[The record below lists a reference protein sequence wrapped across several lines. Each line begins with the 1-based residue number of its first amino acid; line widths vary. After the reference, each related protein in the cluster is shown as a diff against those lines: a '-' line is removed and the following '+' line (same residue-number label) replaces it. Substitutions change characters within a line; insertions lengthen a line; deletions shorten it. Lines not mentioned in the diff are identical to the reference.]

1 MSTKNEQELTPKQKY
16 FCDLYL
22 ICMNAYRAA
31 ERAGYSQSVASK
43 GTLLHLPQV
52 QAYIKAKQAI
62 EARRLKVDRQMILEE
77 LAKIAFATNETVT
90 GLCKPGVPE
99 KITLHNKM
107 MALDKLAKHLGFYG
121 PQEKPTIWSI

>member
-1 MSTKNEQELTPKQKY
+1 MSTEIEQELTPKQKY

-31 ERAGYSQSVASK
+31 ERAGYKESVASK

-52 QAYIKAKQAI
+52 QAYIKQQQEI

-77 LAKIAFATNETVT
+77 LAKIAFSTNEGVT
-90 GLCKPGVPE
+90 GLCQTGVAE
-99 KITLHNKM
+99 KVTLNAKM
-107 MALDKLAKHLGFYG
+107 AALDKLAKHLGFYG
-121 PQEKPTIWSI
+121 PQEKPTIWDI